1 MPEGVERLERARDL
15 LRHGQ
20 TPQAV
25 ELDHDVHL
33 LAHRIANLAKGFER
47 QVKVGVADVLAVA
60 FFGSRVKRP
69 DLHAGDAL
77 GQQRLGQLSGA
88 IQKAF
93 QVFVR
98 AG

>member
-20 TPQAV
+20 SPQAV
-25 ELDHDVHL
+25 KLDHDVHL

-77 GQQRLGQLSGA
+77 RQQRLGQFAGA
-88 IQKAF
+88 VEKTL